1 MRFRSALRFLAHFL
15 IVGGKVLLKYAKI
28 NCKYLLIYTRE
39 FAFKY
44 VDILIKTHYNVSVVY
59 YIFRN
64 C

>member
-1 MRFRSALRFLAHFL
+1 MRFRNALRFLAHFL

-44 VDILIKTHYNVSVVY
+44 VDILIKMHYNVVTT
-59 YIFRN
+59 
-64 C
+64 